1 MWTKALKQLS
11 KTLRKQTRKVCE
23 KFPHQFSNVK
33 IRVLWHDWLICEITC
48 TSHENKKNT
57 KGAEE
62 EEEGKN
68 CYSKFENERDFT
80 EGIKSQ

>member
-1 MWTKALKQLS
+1 MWMKALKQLS
-11 KTLRKQTRKVCE
+11 KTLRKQTRKVRE
-23 KFPHQFSNVK
+23 KCPHQFSNVK
-33 IRVLWHDWLICEITC
+33 IRVLWRDWLICEITR

-62 EEEGKN
+62 EKN